1 MTCAISSELNSPPSR
16 FFSISDGRCMIKTRS
31 DEIQRLLN
39 FRFIITPLSRRL
51 ESDRMPRGF
60 HFNSIKNPI
69 WIFPVPNEVICD
81 VAPDVTL
88 EVDGGAGLQCLTD
101 LVVAAGIDNCVDVHV
116 TCEMRREL
124 VAITCKKIE
133 NTRRKVTRRDD
144 FGKGERGQRIRRRS
158 ERDDAIAAGNDGSD
172 NRYQSEQGRRI
183 RRQRQHHASWFRDR
197 EIEMRGRYGIYRSE
211 NLRKLVRPTGVI
223 NQAIN
228 RGRYLV
234 ARPSPRAVNAPKLA
248 F

>member
-1 MTCAISSELNSPPSR
+1 
-16 FFSISDGRCMIKTRS
+16 
-31 DEIQRLLN
+31 LLN

-144 FGKGERGQRIRRRS
+144 FGKGERGQRIRR
-158 ERDDAIAAGNDGSD
+158 
-172 NRYQSEQGRRI
+172 
-183 RRQRQHHASWFRDR
+183 QRQHHASWFRDR

-228 RGRYLV
+228 RGRYLA